1 VGSPP
6 YIRHITAYQG
16 GDRAPP
22 LPKPAKFPKGIYITI
37 YDTTMERVRKSGGS
51 EEPPLGVTYGTGYSL
66 LLSQKAVPL
75 LLEKGKNPSNRTLG
89 TEKRNLFMKCLW
101 NERNIIGLTSK

>member
-1 VGSPP
+1 MGVIRRTYVPKHIGARVGSPP

-37 YDTTMERVRKSGGS
+37 YDTTMERVI
-51 EEPPLGVTYGTGYSL
+51 E
-66 LLSQKAVPL
+66 
-75 LLEKGKNPSNRTLG
+75 
-89 TEKRNLFMKCLW
+89 
-101 NERNIIGLTSK
+101 